1 MKQHTILIPAYQP
14 GAALPRLVRQLT
26 ELGFRHILVVDDGS
40 EEEYQG
46 LFSLTAKWGA
56 EVVHHEVNRGK
67 GAALRTGIE
76 ETMKRFPEDQGII
89 TADADGQHLPKDIL
103 VVSEALAEDPLSLVL
118 GVRDFDGPE
127 VPWKSRFGNRATRTF
142 FRLSSGRSVSDTQTG
157 LRGFSASLYP
167 ELLKI
172 EGNRYEYEMHMLEDL
187 AEQVP
192 FHEVPIETVYENKN
206 AGSHFRPIMDS
217 IRVYGRPL
225 KFALSSLSSSVLDI
239 LLFWLLLLILPLA
252 EAAAITTAT
261 VIARL
266 CSGAANFLINHYFCF
281 RSDQDLRTTGVRY
294 GILFFAQMALSAALV
309 NLITS
314 LLPAAVVAKMLVD
327 TALFFLSYHIQKRWV
342 FRRKEAD
349 HEKKIIRT
357 VKEF

>member
-1 MKQHTILIPAYQP
+1 MTQHTILIPAYQP

-40 EEEYQG
+40 GEEYQG

-103 VVSEALAEDPLSLVL
+103 AVSEELFNTGEEYQSKVTLDEYAKSLDADPKIL
-118 GVRDFDGPE
+118 
-127 VPWKSRFGNRATRTF
+127 T
-142 FRLSSGRSVSDTQTG
+142 SGRAVSDTQTG

-206 AGSHFRPIMDS
+206 AGSHFRPVMDS

-327 TALFFLSYHIQKRWV
+327 TALFFLSYHIQKHWV

-349 HEKKIIRT
+349 REKKIIRT